1 MPPVNDASILR
12 ERVAWDKRGTVVDE
26 YGNETGAFVEQFTS
40 RANYTHLRGGEA
52 VLAARL
58 AGRQP
63 VVVRVRSSANSRA
76 IAPDWRMRD
85 LGTGVNYAVRSVA
98 PAENV
103 GGFWLDILVESGVA
117 Q

>member
-1 MPPVNDASILR
+1 MPPRNDASILK
-12 ERVAWDKRGTVVDE
+12 ERVAWDRRATGDDGF
-26 YGNETGAFVEQFTS
+26 GNETGAFVEEFTS
-40 RANYTHLRGGEA
+40 RADFTHLRGGES

-63 VVVRVRSSANSRA
+63 VVVRVRSSSNSRA

-85 LGTGVNYAVRSVA
+85 LRTGISYAVRSAA

-103 GGFWLDILVESGVA
+103 EGYWIDVLVESGVA